1 MIYTLLIGKN
11 MIFNPEYETMDEKAR
26 KNLQFARL
34 KNLTEKLYGDVP
46 FYRRKMDDLGIR
58 PKDIHSLADIVKLPF
73 TTKDDLRETFP
84 YGLLACPQAQIE
96 EIHMSSGTTGVPV
109 VDAYTKKDLEIWG
122 EAMARTLAGA
132 GGGRDDIVQNCY
144 GYGLFTGGLGVH
156 YGAKTLGANVIPMS
170 SGNTQRQLMVM
181 RSFESTLLTC
191 TPSYALFMAEE
202 AEDAGIDLKKLPL
215 NKGCFGAEPWSENMR
230 REIEERYGMNAYDI
244 YGLTEIIGPGVAFEC
259 ECKDG
264 LHINEDLFYP
274 EIIDPNSGTPL
285 PEGEKGELVFT
296 TLTKEGT
303 PLLRYRTRDVTFLR
317 REPCSCGRTTA
328 RMHRLFGRTDDM
340 LIIRGVN
347 VFPSQIEQALIE
359 IEGTDPHYLIVVD
372 RGPAHLDEVELLVEV
387 KEAFFSDETKGLE
400 GLRNK
405 IETVMKSKLMIGVKV
420 KLVEPKTIERSMGKA
435 KRVLDKRAL

>member
-1 MIYTLLIGKN
+1 
-11 MIFNPEYETMDEKAR
+11 MIFNPEYESMDEDAR
-26 KNLQFARL
+26 RKLQFARL
-34 KNLTEKLYGDVP
+34 KNLTEKLYADVD
-46 FYRRKMDDLGIR
+46 FYRRKMDALGVA
-58 PKDIHSLADIVKLPF
+58 PKDIRSLDDIAKLPF
-73 TTKDDLRETFP
+73 TTKDDLRDTFP
-84 YGLLACPQAQIE
+84 YGLLACPKAQIE

-109 VDAYTKKDLEIWG
+109 VDAYTQKDIDIWG

-132 GGGRDDIVQNCY
+132 GGTKNDTVQNCY
-144 GYGLFTGGLGVH
+144 GYGLFTGGMGAH

-181 RSFESTLLTC
+181 QSFGSTILTC

-202 AEDAGIDLKKLPL
+202 AEEAGVDLKNLPI

-230 REIEERYGMNAYDI
+230 REIEERYGMKAYDI

-259 ECKDG
+259 EAKNG

-274 EIIDPNSGTPL
+274 EIVDPETGRVL
-285 PEGEKGELVFT
+285 PDGEKGELVFT

-303 PLLRYRTRDVTFLR
+303 PLLRYRTRDVTFLM
-317 REPCSCGRTTA
+317 RERCSCGRTTA

-359 IEGTDPHYLIVVD
+359 IEGADPHYLIVVD
-372 RGPAHLDEVELLVEV
+372 RGQTHLDEIELHVEV
-387 KEAFFSDETKGLE
+387 KKEFFSDETRGLE

-405 IETVMKSKLMIGVKV
+405 IEAVMKSKLMISVKV
-420 KLVEPKTIERSMGKA
+420 KLVEPKTIERSMGKSQ
-435 KRVLDKRAL
+435 RVIDKRKI

>member
-1 MIYTLLIGKN
+1 MAV
-11 MIFNPEYETMDEKAR
+11 EVRR
-26 KNLQFARL
+26 KLQFACL
-34 KNLTEKLYGDVP
+34 KNLTEKLYADVA
-46 FYRRKMDDLGIR
+46 FYRQRMDALGITPR
-58 PKDIHSLADIVKLPF
+58 DIHSLEDIAKLPF

-84 YGLLACPQAQIE
+84 YGLLACPRAQIE

-132 GGGRDDIVQNCY
+132 GGTKNDTVQNCF
-144 GYGLFTGGLGVH
+144 GYGLFTGGLGAH

-170 SGNTQRQLMVM
+170 AGNTQRQLMVM
-181 RSFESTLLTC
+181 ESFGSTILTC
-191 TPSYALFMAEE
+191 TPSYALFLAEE
-202 AEDAGIDLKKLPL
+202 AEEAGIDLKSLSL

-230 REIEERYGMNAYDI
+230 REIEERYGMHAYDI

-259 ECKDG
+259 ETQNG

-274 EIIDPNSGTPL
+274 EIIDPETGKVL
-285 PEGEKGELVFT
+285 PDGEKGELVFT

-317 REPCSCGRTTA
+317 REPCTCGRTTV
-328 RMHRLFGRTDDM
+328 RMNRLFGRTDDM

-347 VFPSQIEQALIE
+347 VFPSQIEHALIE

-372 RGPAHLDEVELLVEV
+372 RGSTHLDEVELQVEV
-387 KEAFFSDETKGLE
+387 KKEFFSDETRDLE
-400 GLRNK
+400 GLRNR

-420 KLVEPKTIERSMGKA
+420 KLVEPKTIERSMGKS
-435 KRVLDKRAL
+435 KRVLDKRTI